1 MVLESLAVVCWTQ
14 LILAVESL
22 MLTYF
27 PIGVPNDFTNQSL
40 WGPLLYT
47 MEIKN
52 WLFFFFSGSLMLN
65 TYQHTTA

>member
-1 MVLESLAVVCWTQ
+1 MVLESLAMVCWTQ

-22 MLTYF
+22 LLTYF
-27 PIGVPNDFTNQSL
+27 PIGVPSDFTNQSL

-47 MEIKN
+47 MEINN
-52 WLFFFFSGSLMLN
+52 WLFFSSGSLILN